1 MSGGVRGG
9 GGGGRGG
16 RCRGSLDEGE
26 VMSCDGGEITT
37 AVPPPSATNSEK
49 SVPYLLY
56 IQ

>member
-1 MSGGVRGG
+1 VSGGVRGG